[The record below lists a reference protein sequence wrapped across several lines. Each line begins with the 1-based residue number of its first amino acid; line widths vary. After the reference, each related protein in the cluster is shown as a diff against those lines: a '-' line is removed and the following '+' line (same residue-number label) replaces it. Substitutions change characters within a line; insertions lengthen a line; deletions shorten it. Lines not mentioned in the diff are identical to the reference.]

1 MIIVTGASGG
11 LGRRLVLELREFD
24 TVVGTYFRN
33 KPKIAA
39 ESMRLFQVDV
49 TDCERIDRFV
59 EAIRDELTRITLV
72 NLAGVSVNRLAIEL
86 APKEWDQVLAVNLKG
101 CFLMSKALLR
111 FMIRERWGRIINIS
125 SIVAQTG
132 VSGTSAYAAS
142 KAGVMGLTRTLAKE
156 YARYDITVNCLALGY
171 FSNGLI
177 QTVPEAARKA
187 ILERIP
193 LQRFGDVIE
202 ISRAIKYLMDASYIT
217 GTVIEIN
224 GGLT

>member
-11 LGRRLVLELREFD
+11 LGRRLVLELRECD
-24 TVVGTYFRN
+24 RVVGTYFRN
-33 KPKIAA
+33 NPQIAA
-39 ESMRLFQVDV
+39 ESIRLFRVDV
-49 TDCERIDRFV
+49 TDCESIDRFV
-59 EAIRDELTRITLV
+59 EAIRDGLTRITLV
-72 NLAGVSVNRLAIEL
+72 NLAGLSINRLAVEL
-86 APKEWDQVLAVNLKG
+86 APEEWDQVLAVNLKG
-101 CFLMSKALLR
+101 SFLMSKALLR
-111 FMIRERWGRIINIS
+111 FMMRERWGRIINIS

-177 QTVPEAARKA
+177 ETVPEAARKA

-202 ISRAIKYLMDASYIT
+202 ISRAIKYLIDASYVT